1 MKNLFTTEQLRQK
14 YNPDFILKD
23 IEKFYSENQEKLIK
37 VLSSS
42 DCPLSHYKSDSQISF
57 FELSNDDNEI
67 VQKAASLLKDTMYF
81 MMLTKSERT
90 NVTRTMRGYYTEL
103 IKNHLIRVN
112 IILEDSE
119 IASPKHTPDPYIQ
132 HKGMSQVYGI
142 LKIVQKTLLLE
153 NECRNKQ
160 TRSGYLTGL
169 QVSMAGFFAY
179 LQRIGMT
186 QKHQL
191 TLVQHLFDGF
201 KVDWEEGDRD
211 NIKHSLQI
219 PALSYYKSHQEDLQ
233 KLSSS
238 IHSSKINQS
247 LLANLVDHA
256 ILLKKRIG
264 RF

>member
-14 YNPDFILKD
+14 YSPDSILED
-23 IEKFYSENQEKLIK
+23 IEKYYLENQDKLIK

-57 FELSNDDNEI
+57 FEISDDDNEI
-67 VQKAASLLKDTMYF
+67 VQKVAYLLKDTIYF

-90 NVTRTMRGYYTEL
+90 SVTRTMRGYYTEL
-103 IKNHLIRVN
+103 IKNHLMRVN

-132 HKGMSQVYGI
+132 HKGMNQVYAI

-153 NECRNKQ
+153 NECRKKQ

-179 LQRIGMT
+179 LKRIGMI

-211 NIKHSLQI
+211 NIKQSLQK
-219 PALSYYKSHQEDLQ
+219 PALSYYKSYQDDLQ

-247 LLANLVDHA
+247 FLANLVDHA
-256 ILLKKRIG
+256 VLLKKRIG